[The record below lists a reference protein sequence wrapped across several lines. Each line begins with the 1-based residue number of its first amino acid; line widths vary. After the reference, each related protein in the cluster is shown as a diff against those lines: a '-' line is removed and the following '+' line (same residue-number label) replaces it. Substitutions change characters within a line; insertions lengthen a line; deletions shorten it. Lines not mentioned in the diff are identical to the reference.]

1 MSTQQIIEIVLNV
14 ANAICLIFCFT
25 KMGIDPW
32 AAIIPIYGPWMLY
45 ERVWGAGWVAL
56 LTLIPVVGLILS
68 MVTYWKMF
76 AGFGKG
82 VLFRIFGIIFQP
94 IAIAICA
101 FDGSSYYG

>member
-45 ERVWGAGWVAL
+45 ERIWGAGWVAL

-76 AGFGKG
+76 ESK
-82 VLFRIFGIIFQP
+82 
-94 IAIAICA
+94 IA
-101 FDGSSYYG
+101 S